1 MILLDALIS
10 PSNTFVQGT
19 LNAVTDILV
28 AALPIRAIWRLQLE
42 RRQKIAL
49 IGIMTLG
56 WWYVSQIPL
65 MIHPS
70 HDAR

>member
-10 PSNTFVQGT
+10 HSNTLIQGT
-19 LNAVTDILV
+19 LNSVIDVMI

-65 MIHPS
+65 LIHPS
-70 HDAR
+70 YNT